1 MLNRLQK
8 MSSLNFTAEN
18 PANLL
23 AIVPHQDDFEF
34 NMGGTFAKLRQCYG
48 DAVRMKVIIT
58 SRGASGH
65 HEMEPD
71 GLFMRRMQEARDS
84 AALIRAEAECL
95 MQLDGTHVAAQVLV
109 TRNLLGGI
117 WNAIR
122 DFQAHYLFC
131 PPVVSNPLAA
141 VHVDHE
147 ETARAVRLVSY
158 QLGVPRA
165 YPTLTSKAADLHF
178 RAPIIVLCDDVYN
191 SETEYHV
198 ANDIS
203 ATYSTKVAM
212 SKCHRSQIYEWL
224 PFNRR
229 QTAPSEEEFEVSF
242 RLRHTHINE
251 RFGLDDAVP
260 REYFRLSRWG
270 RRPTDEDRHWLFSAS
285 DTNYR

>member
-1 MLNRLQK
+1 
-8 MSSLNFTAEN
+8 MSTSNFTAQN

-34 NMGGTFAKLRQCYG
+34 NMGGTFAKLRQRYG

-71 GLFMRRMQEARDS
+71 DLFMRRMVEARES
-84 AALIRAEAECL
+84 TALIKAEAECL
-95 MQLDGTHVAAQVLV
+95 TQLDGTHVAAQVLV

-122 DFQAHYLFC
+122 DFQTHYLFC
-131 PPVVSNPLAA
+131 PPIVSNPLAA

-147 ETARAVRLVSY
+147 ETARAVRLVGY

-165 YPTLTSKAADLHF
+165 YPALTSRAGEIHF
-178 RAPIIVLCDDVYN
+178 RAPVIVLCDDVYS
-191 SETEYHV
+191 SETDYHI
-198 ANDIS
+198 AHDIGE
-203 ATYSTKVAM
+203 TYRTKVAM
-212 SKCHRSQIYEWL
+212 ANCHRSQIYEWL

-229 QTAPSEEEFEVSF
+229 QPAPSEEDFEIGF
-242 RLRHTHINE
+242 RLRHTYINE
-251 RFGLDDAVP
+251 RFGMDDSVP
-260 REYFRLSRWG
+260 REYFRLSHWG
-270 RRPTDEDRHWLFSAS
+270 RRPTDQDRNWLFSE
-285 DTNYR
+285 

>member
-1 MLNRLQK
+1 MNQPV
-8 MSSLNFTAEN
+8 FTADK
-18 PANLL
+18 PARLL

-34 NMGGTFAKLRQCYG
+34 NAGGTFARLRQRYG

-71 GLFMRRMQEARDS
+71 ALFMRRMEEARES
-84 AALIRAEAECL
+84 AALIGAEAECL
-95 MQLDGTHVAAQVLV
+95 TQLDGTHVAAQVLV

-122 DFQAHYLFC
+122 DFQADYLFC
-131 PPVVSNPLAA
+131 PPVVSDPLAA

-147 ETARAVRLVSY
+147 ETARAVRLVGY

-165 YPTLTSKAADLHF
+165 YPALTATAADIHY
-178 RAPIIVLCDDVYN
+178 RAPVIVLCDDVY
-191 SETEYHV
+191 SYEKEYHV
-198 ANDIS
+198 ACDI
-203 ATYSTKVAM
+203 AETYGTKVAM
-212 SKCHRSQIYEWL
+212 AKCHRSQIYEWL

-229 QTAPSEEEFEVSF
+229 QAAPSEKEFETGF

-251 RFGLDDAVP
+251 RFGLDDSAP
-260 REYFRLSRWG
+260 REYFRFSRWG
-270 RRPTDEDRHWLFSAS
+270 RRPLDGDRAWLFGE
-285 DTNYR
+285 